1 MTTRET
7 GRARLL
13 LISSDQLGYL
23 TDSYQYCAHLRDHF
37 QITYVGWDYDL
48 PRITLEGI
56 ECMHLSRDGGKLRR
70 YYVFLRQVMQIV
82 REHPADIVFVEY
94 FPLCALVPLF
104 GGKRSRTVL
113 DIRTGYVRN
122 SVLMRVLSN
131 GLMTLE
137 TLFFRHV
144 MVISDSLR
152 KFLCISSKK
161 ARILPLGAD
170 ESAFAAKEFSALRL
184 FYVGSLDYRHID
196 ETVKGLGQFLRR
208 HPGAP
213 IESYD
218 IVGFGSEE
226 EEGRLRQAIEDA
238 PPGPRIVFH
247 GRKMNRELTPFLE
260 RCNVG
265 VAFIPAKK
273 HYQCQPATK
282 TFEYLLAGM
291 VVIATH
297 TYENARVIDT
307 TNGVL
312 TDDSAGG
319 FCQGL
324 ENLLERLNTYDSAQ
338 IRSNIGGYTW
348 NRIVAENLLPFL
360 TALLRKP

>member
-1 MTTRET
+1 MTTREM
-7 GRARLL
+7 GHARLL
-13 LISSDQLGYL
+13 LISQDQFGYL
-23 TDSYQYCAHLRDHF
+23 TDSFQYCTYLRNHF
-37 QITYVGWDYDL
+37 QITFVGWDYEL
-48 PRITLEGI
+48 PRITLEGV
-56 ECMHLSRDGGKLRR
+56 ECMHISRDGGKLRR
-70 YYVFLRQVMQIV
+70 YYVFLRQVMQIL
-82 REHPADIVFVEY
+82 RQRPAEIVYVEY
-94 FPLCALVPLF
+94 FPLCALLPLF

-122 SVLMRVLSN
+122 SILMRVLSN

-152 KFLCISSKK
+152 RFLCISKKK

-170 ESAFAAKEFSALRL
+170 ECACEPKEFSSLRL

-196 ETVKGLGQFLRR
+196 ETVNGLALFIRR
-208 HPGAP
+208 HPDAP
-213 IESYD
+213 VESYD

-226 EEGRLRQAIEDA
+226 EEERLRQAIRNVPA
-238 PPGPRIVFH
+238 GPRVVFH
-247 GRKMNRELTPFLE
+247 GRRMSTELTPFLE
-260 RCNVG
+260 RSNVG
-265 VAFIPAKK
+265 VAFIPAKE

-282 TFEYLLAGM
+282 VFEYLLAGM

-297 TYENARVIDT
+297 TYENARVINE

-312 TDDSAGG
+312 TDDSARG
-319 FCQGL
+319 FCHGL
-324 ENLLERLNTYDSAQ
+324 ENLLERRNTYDSAQ
-338 IRSNIGGYTW
+338 IRSNIGGYAW